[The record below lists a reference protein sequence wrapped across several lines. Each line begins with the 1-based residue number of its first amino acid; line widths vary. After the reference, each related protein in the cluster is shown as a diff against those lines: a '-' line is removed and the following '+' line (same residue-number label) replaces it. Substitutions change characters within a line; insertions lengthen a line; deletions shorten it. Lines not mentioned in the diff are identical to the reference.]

1 MEVFLNEADILKP
14 EQLDQDYGSI
24 KHFFVSSEKKVKQ
37 KNKKIS
43 LLKPRRSDQLPEFEA
58 MILSGESDDE
68 LPAIFDKKD
77 TVNDELD
84 ADSINITYVTSKHTV
99 VRDKTD
105 ERNRPRKRNTSCNTS
120 VIKVIADTDV
130 CDFVEN
136 VNNLS
141 TINEENTPSE
151 TNLDHANT
159 EDERVNIVFDSNSSV
174 GFYDLENPDS
184 TETNQNENDIRYG
197 ERCENFTKL
206 LPTFSP
212 CPADMMT
219 SPQKTSDVDKD
230 ILFIVPEA
238 PSLNEL
244 NKLVDDISHMT
255 TLPEI
260 DIGKLIEEWE
270 KENTTI
276 TDRKYVLND
285 CNNKIKNKN
294 VENADSLKNI
304 YIFDNMTVG
313 QNLSKENSESYEFYE
328 SFVYNDDKETNLA
341 LHHKK
346 KMESPSGS
354 KHINT
359 FSDFESPVK
368 EVVIETSHK
377 ISDDFKYSCG
387 AQTTEENVKNT
398 SKIRS
403 NITMVTE
410 PVKSKYPYSIVAKE
424 DDEMNVDVN
433 KMAEDAFSGSDEDFM
448 DTQANFMLE
457 NDDLLADLNS
467 DESSD
472 EKKHEGKSKAR
483 DSFNTNDNRDVSTDK
498 QYNLNNEKSEIT
510 PIQNRN
516 ISVLYQSAD
525 ALLFDDSFMDTS
537 VFETVKTS
545 IVNDRKPKLGSMESG
560 GRIPSP
566 SQFTFTQA
574 LACVHDSDSLDK
586 ELGRITPNTEQTHE
600 TRTVCVDENFTAIKE
615 HKNKID
621 SEVQFTRMKSH
632 TTLNDMDTSKS
643 QLNLINDV
651 VDMDNT
657 EDFSDVDDEETEL
670 PLFDLGFDVDD
681 DIIPPSPCMSRTLS
695 QRSILK
701 NSNQSV
707 FSSRKS
713 LSFLC
718 DKSKILESKSKNVLS
733 PTREEVQQCNEDRI
747 DTENEKEQN
756 SYGFD
761 ISNNAICEKSNNSI
775 NELENIVKNRDQ
787 SEHNDQVSCLNDYF
801 NNDSISDLQDDFEM
815 LPTSPVLS
823 GKRPSG
829 HKHVISPFDNV
840 IKTPLISKL
849 KSPEIV
855 ANFSLNDSPSLD
867 DSFVVRKK
875 RKTALIIDS
884 PVSHNEKDDFDD
896 FKTPI
901 RPVSAKTKHRFSSSS
916 SEEES
921 ILKIKKSMKTV
932 SFCVVDDRDDDFES
946 DIPVLCD
953 KKKRNSKGIKRSPD
967 NRKRKSKSPANQFLV
982 QEAEVS
988 ENEDVSTDDEDGSDL
1003 DQMEESFVSEGCT
1016 QLSQGQ
1022 HDELQAIYLQ
1032 SVCSPAEQDGRFK
1045 LQYDYDD
1052 NIDVYSQV
1060 PQGEESQY
1068 YDDSFVDDNVE
1079 EENSLLDGH
1088 EITMIDRD
1096 NIIDNESYV
1105 GPRTRWSKPNRSK
1118 KMSQILHKNRR
1129 KRVKRIT
1136 DSSSEDEQCRNTN
1149 MSPANLVKK
1158 NVLVSP
1164 ADIGQIGGKVS
1175 RSKRRQLISSS
1186 DEEQDSDSSEIMCS
1200 LKTRIADKQK
1210 SVESHCGRDL
1220 KQIHDNSS
1228 KSKVEL
1234 TISKEREERIS
1245 RQKEKQEEF
1254 KRNMINKQQNEKLDE
1269 KNSIVGNKS
1278 TSPSNVNDTARFSE
1292 TSQFTDDT
1300 DLLLYTRHTDSKPV
1314 VIVDS
1319 REINGAQDIIS
1330 ALRFQHNLNVIVAQL
1345 DSCDYVVSMRMGIDR
1360 KQWSEFSNGSN
1371 CAKMTAC
1378 VQVMC
1383 DFYERPCL
1391 IIEKDKL
1398 KGDEKS
1404 GILHWTKYVDKTLVQ
1419 LIHSKVT
1426 LFFTENQLETASIIA
1441 DLCQL
1446 ENRKNCAISC
1456 QVDLNTEQQSKVKFY
1471 KSIPHLSYVHSL
1483 FLCNNFKTVTNFLRS
1498 DVKTIMTN
1506 GKMTEERAVHVY
1518 DYIRRTFDSQM
1529 LPSSYN

>member
-1 MEVFLNEADILKP
+1 MEVFLNEDDILKP
-14 EQLDQDYGSI
+14 EQNDQDYGNI
-24 KHFFVSSEKKVKQ
+24 KHFFVSREKKAKQ
-37 KNKKIS
+37 TNKKIS
-43 LLKPRRSDQLPEFEA
+43 LLKPRRSDQLPDFEA

-77 TVNDELD
+77 TVNGKVND
-84 ADSINITYVTSKHTV
+84 DSINITDVASKHTV
-99 VRDKTD
+99 VTDKD
-105 ERNRPRKRNTSCNTS
+105 EERNRPRKRNTSCNTS

-141 TINEENTPSE
+141 TINEENNTCE
-151 TNLDHANT
+151 TNPDHVNT
-159 EDERVNIVFDSNSSV
+159 EDEQVNIVSDSG
-174 GFYDLENPDS
+174 GFYDLESPDS
-184 TETNQNENDIRYG
+184 TETNQNEKDIHFR

-206 LPTFSP
+206 LPTFFP

-219 SPQKTSDVDKD
+219 SPQKISDVDKD

-244 NKLVDDISHMT
+244 NQLVDDISYMT
-255 TLPEI
+255 TLPKI

-270 KENTTI
+270 KEGTKI

-285 CNNKIKNKN
+285 RNNIINNKI
-294 VENADSLKNI
+294 VGNADSLKNI
-304 YIFDNMTVG
+304 NKFDNMTDG
-313 QNLSKENSESYEFYE
+313 RNLSTGNSEGCEFDE
-328 SFVYNDDKETNLA
+328 SFVYNDNKETNLT
-341 LHHKK
+341 LQHMKK
-346 KMESPSGS
+346 IKPQPGN
-354 KHINT
+354 KRFDT
-359 FSDFESPVK
+359 FNYFESHVK
-368 EVVIETSHK
+368 GVVIETSHK
-377 ISDDFKYSCG
+377 ISGDLKSSCDVQR
-387 AQTTEENVKNT
+387 AKENVNDT
-398 SKIRS
+398 SKTTS
-403 NITMVTE
+403 NVTMVME
-410 PVKSKYPYSIVAKE
+410 AVKSKYLSSIVPKE
-424 DDEMNVDVN
+424 DVQMNVDVN
-433 KMAEDAFSGSDEDFM
+433 KMTEDVFSGSDEDFM

-472 EKKHEGKSKAR
+472 EDKSKAD
-483 DSFNTNDNRDVSTDK
+483 DSFNTNDNPDVSMTDK
-498 QYNLNNEKSEIT
+498 QCNLNNENAEVV

-516 ISVLYQSAD
+516 ISVLCQSAD

-537 VFETVKTS
+537 VLENAKTS
-545 IVNDRKPKLGSMESG
+545 IVDDRKPNSGSVESD

-574 LACVHDSDSLDK
+574 LACVHDSDSLDRD
-586 ELGRITPNTEQTHE
+586 LGRITPNGKQMHE
-600 TRTVCVDENFTAIKE
+600 TKTGCKDSNFTAIKE

-621 SEVQFTRMKSH
+621 SEVHFTTMKPH
-632 TTLNDMDTSKS
+632 TTLNDGDIL

-651 VDMDNT
+651 VDIDNT
-657 EDFSDVDDEETEL
+657 ENFSDVDEETEL

-681 DIIPPSPCMSRTLS
+681 DIIPPSPCMNPSLS
-695 QRSILK
+695 QKSILK

-718 DKSKILESKSKNVLS
+718 DKSKIFESRIKKVLS
-733 PTREEVQQCNEDRI
+733 PTREEVQQSKEDRI
-747 DTENEKEQN
+747 DTEIEKEQDS

-761 ISNNAICEKSNNSI
+761 VFDNEICEKSNNSI
-775 NELENIVKNRDQ
+775 NEQENIVKNKDQ
-787 SEHNDQVSCLNDYF
+787 SEHNDPVSCLNDYF
-801 NNDSISDLQDDFEM
+801 DNDSICDLQDDFEM

-829 HKHVISPFDNV
+829 HKHVILPFDDEV
-840 IKTPLISKL
+840 KTPLISKS
-849 KSPEIV
+849 KSPQIAV
-855 ANFSLNDSPSLD
+855 DISLNNSPSLD

-875 RKTALIIDS
+875 RKTTFIIDS
-884 PVSHNEKDDFDD
+884 PVAHNEKDDFDD
-896 FKTPI
+896 FKTPV
-901 RPVSAKTKHRFSSSS
+901 RPASAKAKTKHKFSSSS

-932 SFCVVDDRDDDFES
+932 SFCVVDERDDDFEG
-946 DIPVLCD
+946 DLPGLCD

-967 NRKRKSKSPANQFLV
+967 KWKRKSKSPANQFLV
-982 QEAEVS
+982 CEAEVS
-988 ENEDVSTDDEDGSDL
+988 ENEEVSTDDEDGSDL

-1032 SVCSPAEQDGRFK
+1032 SVRSPAGQDGRFK

-1060 PQGEESQY
+1060 SQDEESQY
-1068 YDDSFVDDNVE
+1068 YDDSFVDDDV

-1088 EITMIDRD
+1088 EITVLSRD

-1105 GPRTRWSKPNRSK
+1105 GPRTRWSKPNRSQ
-1118 KMSQILHKNRR
+1118 KMLPIQCKNRR

-1149 MSPANLVKK
+1149 MSPAIPVRKD
-1158 NVLVSP
+1158 VLVSP
-1164 ADIGQIGGKVS
+1164 AMIGQLEGKMS
-1175 RSKRRQLISSS
+1175 RSNKRQLISSS
-1186 DEEQDSDSSEIMCS
+1186 DEEQDQNQDSDSSEIMCS
-1200 LKTRIADKQK
+1200 LKTKIADKQK

-1220 KQIHDNSS
+1220 KQIHDDSS
-1228 KSKVEL
+1228 KSKVQL
-1234 TISKEREERIS
+1234 TITNRREERIN

-1254 KRNMINKQQNEKLDE
+1254 KRNMITKQQSEKIDE

-1278 TSPSNVNDTARFSE
+1278 TSPSNVNDITRFSE
-1292 TSQFTDDT
+1292 TSQLTDDS
-1300 DLLLYTRHTDSKPV
+1300 DLLLSKRHTDSKPV

-1330 ALRFQHNLNVIVAQL
+1330 ALRFQHNLHVIVAQL
-1345 DSCDYVVSMRMGIDR
+1345 DSCDYVVSIRMGIDR

-1404 GILHWTKYVDKTLVQ
+1404 RILHWTKYVDKTLVQ

-1456 QVDLNTEQQSKVKFY
+1456 QVDLNTEQQNKMKFY

-1483 FLCNNFKTVTNFLRS
+1483 FLCNNFLTVTRFLRS
-1498 DVKTIMTN
+1498 DIKAIMTN
-1506 GKMTEERAVHVY
+1506 GKMTEERAANVY
-1518 DYIRRTFDSQM
+1518 NYIRRTFDSQM

>member
-14 EQLDQDYGSI
+14 EQLDQDYGNI
-24 KHFFVSSEKKVKQ
+24 KHFFVSSEKKAKQ

-68 LPAIFDKKD
+68 LPAIFDQKD
-77 TVNDELD
+77 TMNDELN
-84 ADSINITYVTSKHTV
+84 ADSINITDVTSKHTV

-105 ERNRPRKRNTSCNTS
+105 ERNRPRKRNNSCNTS

-151 TNLDHANT
+151 TNFDRANT
-159 EDERVNIVFDSNSSV
+159 EDERVNIVSDSNSSV

-184 TETNQNENDIRYG
+184 TETNQNENDIRCG

-206 LPTFSP
+206 LPTFFP

-219 SPQKTSDVDKD
+219 SPEKTSDVDKD

-255 TLPEI
+255 TLPKT
-260 DIGKLIEEWE
+260 DIGKLIEKWE
-270 KENTTI
+270 KENTII
-276 TDRKYVLND
+276 TDRKYVLNN
-285 CNNKIKNKN
+285 CNDIIKNKN
-294 VENADSLKNI
+294 VEDADSLKNI
-304 YIFDNMTVG
+304 NKFDNMTVG
-313 QNLSKENSESYEFYE
+313 QNLSKENSESYEFDE
-328 SFVYNDDKETNLA
+328 SFVCNDDKETNLA

-346 KMESPSGS
+346 KMESPSAN

-368 EVVIETSHK
+368 QVVIETSHK
-377 ISDDFKYSCG
+377 ISDDFRSSCG

-398 SKIRS
+398 SS
-403 NITMVTE
+403 VTMVTE
-410 PVKSKYPYSIVAKE
+410 PVKSKYPYSVVAKE

-467 DESSD
+467 DENSD
-472 EKKHEGKSKAR
+472 EKKHEGKSKAD
-483 DSFNTNDNRDVSTDK
+483 DSFNTNGNRDVSTNK
-498 QYNLNNEKSEIT
+498 QYNLNNEKSEST

-525 ALLFDDSFMDTS
+525 ALLFDDSFIDTS

-545 IVNDRKPKLGSMESG
+545 IVDDLKPKSGSVESG

-574 LACVHDSDSLDK
+574 LACVDDSDSLDK

-600 TRTVCVDENFTAIKE
+600 TRTVCIDENFTAIKE

-621 SEVQFTRMKSH
+621 SEVHFTRMKPH
-632 TTLNDMDTSKS
+632 TTLNDMDMGKS

-681 DIIPPSPCMSRTLS
+681 DIIPPSPCMSQTLS
-695 QRSILK
+695 QRSVLK
-701 NSNQSV
+701 NSNQSI

-718 DKSKILESKSKNVLS
+718 DKSKIFESKNKKVLS
-733 PTREEVQQCNEDRI
+733 PTREEVQQSNEDRI
-747 DTENEKEQN
+747 DTENEKVHD
-756 SYGFD
+756 SF
-761 ISNNAICEKSNNSI
+761 
-775 NELENIVKNRDQ
+775 NERENIVKNKDQ
-787 SEHNDQVSCLNDYF
+787 SEHNDQVSCLDDYF

-829 HKHVISPFDNV
+829 HKHVISPFGDE
-840 IKTPLISKL
+840 IKTPFISKS
-849 KSPEIV
+849 KSPEIT
-855 ANFSLNDSPSLD
+855 ANLSLNDSPSLD

-884 PVSHNEKDDFDD
+884 PVAHNEKDDYDD

-901 RPVSAKTKHRFSSSS
+901 RPLSAKAKTKHKFSSSS

-921 ILKIKKSMKTV
+921 VLKIKKSMKTV
-932 SFCVVDDRDDDFES
+932 SFCVDDDDDLEG

-953 KKKRNSKGIKRSPD
+953 KKKRYSKGIKRSPD
-967 NRKRKSKSPANQFLV
+967 NLKRKSKSPANQFLV
-982 QEAEVS
+982 HEAEVS

-1022 HDELQAIYLQ
+1022 HEDLQAIYLQ
-1032 SVCSPAEQDGRFK
+1032 SVRSPAGQGGRFK
-1045 LQYDYDD
+1045 LQYDYYD

-1060 PQGEESQY
+1060 PQNEESHY

-1079 EENSLLDGH
+1079 EENLLLDGH
-1088 EITMIDRD
+1088 EITILDRN

-1105 GPRTRWSKPNRSK
+1105 GPRTRWSKPSTGRSK

-1149 MSPANLVKK
+1149 LSPANLVKK
-1158 NVLVSP
+1158 NILVFP
-1164 ADIGQIGGKVS
+1164 ANIRQIGGKVS
-1175 RSKRRQLISSS
+1175 RSRSRQLISSS
-1186 DEEQDSDSSEIMCS
+1186 DEEQGQNQDSDSSEIMCL
-1200 LKTRIADKQK
+1200 LKTRIADKPK
-1210 SVESHCGRDL
+1210 SVDSHCGKDL
-1220 KQIHDNSS
+1220 KQIHDASS

-1234 TISKEREERIS
+1234 TISKEREERIN

-1254 KRNMINKQQNEKLDE
+1254 KRNMITKQQNEKLDE

-1278 TSPSNVNDTARFSE
+1278 TLSSNVNDIARFSE
-1292 TSQFTDDT
+1292 TSQYMDDS
-1300 DLLLYTRHTDSKPV
+1300 DLLLSTRHTDSKPV

-1345 DSCDYVVSMRMGIDR
+1345 DSCDYVVSIRMGIDR

-1404 GILHWTKYVDKTLVQ
+1404 QILHWTKYVDKTLVQ

-1456 QVDLNTEQQSKVKFY
+1456 QINLNTEQQNKVKFY

-1483 FLCNNFKTVTNFLRS
+1483 FLCNNFITVTNFLCS
-1498 DVKTIMTN
+1498 DIKTIMTN
-1506 GKMTEERAVHVY
+1506 GKMTEERAVNVY
-1518 DYIRRTFDSQM
+1518 NYIRRTFDSQM